1 METMQAHI
9 DNLMSMIKAQPV
21 AKSGVELSVKLV
33 ALKDDDDIESYLVT
47 FERIMAAHKVEK
59 ERWLHY
65 LAPQLAGKA
74 HAIGISRF
82 GNNGGGTIHAIK
94 EAILTR

>member
-21 AKSGVELSVKLV
+21 AKLGVELSMKLV
-33 ALKDDDDIESYLVT
+33 ALKDDYDIESYFVT

-65 LAPQLAGKA
+65 LAPQSAGKPQLA
-74 HAIGISRF
+74 FAALSITEVGEY
-82 GNNGGGTIHAIK
+82 K
-94 EAILTR
+94 L